1 MLTGNGRHA
10 RTWCRNRSA
19 ATTHRSP
26 QGASQNG
33 ENRRNRG
40 TVLGQ

>member
-26 QGASQNG
+26 QGASQSG
-33 ENRRNRG
+33 EKGGNDS
-40 TVLGQ
+40 VILG

>member
-19 ATTHRSP
+19 ATTRRSP
-26 QGASQNG
+26 QGASQSG
-33 ENRRNRG
+33 EKRRNCG
-40 TVLGQ
+40 TSLGQ